1 MEASGTFLSS
11 TWQHQYIETNHIKL
25 HCVTQGEG
33 ELLILLHGFPEFW
46 YSWRYQIQALSR
58 YFKVVVPDLRGY
70 NYSDKPSQ
78 GYDIDTLTA
87 DIRGVI
93 ASLGYAKAYIV
104 GHDLGGAIAW
114 NLAQKFPHL
123 VERLA
128 ILNAPHPQSF
138 FRELTTNFEQ
148 IAKSWYIL
156 AFQIPALPE
165 WAIQQNLKNFV
176 NEVFRG
182 QAVRKGAFTGKE
194 QQIYQEALSRPGVI
208 SSALNYYR
216 QLLSPTNGLAWWEQ
230 KKQSITVP
238 TLVLWGQEDPL
249 WGKKLLDGL
258 EKLVSAP
265 FELKVIPDCGHWI
278 QQEVPQIV
286 NRELIKFFRTPK

>member
-230 KKQSITVP
+230 KKQSIAVP